1 MLQKVTLGYFERDE
15 AGRMQSRSREVIVE
29 AASGDDAA
37 ARALTEHGPA
47 LERLAGYDP
56 GQASGRV
63 AVLGVDTAADDRS
76 QTTDDRSQMT
86 DVREQISGEKEH
98 KKSKIASRATR
109 EPRAGRS

>member
-37 ARALTEHGPA
+37 AKALAEHGSA

-56 GQASGRV
+56 GQATGRV
-63 AVLGVDTAADDRS
+63 AVLGVDTPAADVELSS
-76 QTTDDRSQMT
+76 QN
-86 DVREQISGEKEH
+86 SGAPKASAPKSDI
-98 KKSKIASRATR
+98 KKSKR
-109 EPRAGRS
+109 PR